1 MKVLLSWLQEFT
13 PVEGPPEGIAEEL
26 SDLGLA
32 VEDMVTFAAA
42 PPGVVVARVAGL
54 RPHPDADRIQLVDVD
69 AGDGELRQVCCGAFN
84 MAVGDLVPLATAG
97 TAMPGGLQIG
107 RRRMRGQASEGML
120 CSAAELEMGSDAEGI
135 MVLPGGLE
143 LGDDLTAALGVAGD
157 VLFDLEV
164 NPNRPDALS
173 VVGVARDLA
182 ARRGL
187 PFELPSIHVETSG
200 EPASASA
207 SVEILAP
214 DLCGRFSL
222 RVLRNTSG
230 ATTPPRLARRLLAL
244 GMRPINFVVDISNY
258 VMLEI
263 GQPSHTFDAA
273 LVPGGV
279 LRVRR
284 AAEGEQ
290 VETLDGAVRTLSAG
304 DGVIADAS
312 DSVIGIAG
320 VMGGAS
326 TEISAETGTVLLEA
340 AWWNPPDIA
349 RTSRRLGLR
358 SEASARFEA
367 GVDPEIAPWALERF
381 AELAAGGGVT
391 LAPGLVQ
398 AHGDVP
404 APGPVRVR
412 TGRVNAI
419 LGTSLTATEM
429 RSCLEPIGFEITPA
443 APEPASPEPASPEP
457 AAPEP
462 AAPEPAAPEPAAPVH
477 AVAPSVIPAEAGI
490 HSATDPP
497 TGTAESSA
505 PVHAAAPSVIPAEA
519 GIHSATDPPTGTAE
533 SSAMAARTYPGEVWD
548 VTVPSW
554 RPDSSTEIDVIE
566 EVGRLWSYSRIART
580 VPKSPHPGGLTSL
593 QTERRRVHEF
603 LAGSGLMEAMPLP
616 FLAPGDLQRCGLP
629 PDGITVTNPLVA
641 EESVMRTSLR
651 PGLLKAV
658 AYNAARRQPG
668 VALFEIGHVHAPG
681 DGELPS
687 ESEQLAVALAGR
699 EAPAAAALWERLRRA
714 MLFVP
719 AEVRNEAAAG
729 MHPSRSAVL
738 RAGGETVGVLGE
750 IDPAVAEAFG
760 IGERVAWLEC
770 DLGRLL
776 ESYIADSHYRQPS
789 RFPSS
794 DIDLAFLVDDA
805 IPAAAVEAALR
816 EAAGDALVTLHL
828 FDVFRDADRLGPGCR
843 SVAWR
848 LRLQAADRTLTDEE
862 VADIR
867 TACITAAQSA
877 GATLRV

>member
-1 MKVLLSWLQEFT
+1 MKVLLSWLREFT
-13 PVEGPPEGIAEEL
+13 PVEGSPQGIADDL

-32 VEDMVTFAAA
+32 VEETVTFAAA
-42 PPGVVVARVAGL
+42 PAGIVVARVAGL

-84 MAVGDLVPLATAG
+84 MAVGDLVPLATVG
-97 TAMPGGLQIG
+97 TTMPSGLEIG
-107 RRRMRGQASEGML
+107 RRRMRGEASEGML

-135 MVLPGGLE
+135 MILPAGLE
-143 LGDDLTAALGVAGD
+143 LGDDITAALGVAGD

-187 PFELPSIHVETSG
+187 PFELPEPQVESTGAPAG
-200 EPASASA
+200 EST

-214 DLCGRFSL
+214 DLCGRFSV
-222 RVLRNTSG
+222 RVLRNASG
-230 ATTPPRLARRLLAL
+230 ARTPPLLARRLLAL
-244 GMRPINFVVDISNY
+244 GMRPINFVVDLSNY

-263 GQPSHTFDAA
+263 GQPSHAFDAE
-273 LVPGGV
+273 LVPDGKLG
-279 LRVRR
+279 VRR

-304 DGVIADAS
+304 DGVIVDAS
-312 DSVIGIAG
+312 DRPIGIAG

-326 TEISAETGTVLLEA
+326 TEISTGTQVVLLEA

-381 AELAAGGGVT
+381 AELAAPGGVT

-398 AHGDVP
+398 AQGNLP
-404 APGPVRVR
+404 PRPTVRVR

-419 LGTSLTATEM
+419 LGTELTAGEM
-429 RSCLEPIGFEITPA
+429 RACLEPIGFEVTPA
-443 APEPASPEPASPEP
+443 AAEPPT
-457 AAPEP
+457 
-462 AAPEPAAPEPAAPVH
+462 
-477 AVAPSVIPAEAGI
+477 VIPAEAGI
-490 HSATDPP
+490 HSSAGASVS
-497 TGTAESSA
+497 TG
-505 PVHAAAPSVIPAEA
+505 AAPTTSP
-519 GIHSATDPPTGTAE
+519 
-533 SSAMAARTYPGEVWD
+533 RTYPGEIWD

-580 VPKSPHPGGLTSL
+580 VPKSAHSGGLTARKRA
-593 QTERRRVHEF
+593 RRRAHEV
-603 LAGSGLMEAMPLP
+603 LAGFGLMEAMPLP
-616 FLAPGDLQRCGLP
+616 FLAPGDLERCGLP
-629 PDGITVTNPLVA
+629 ADGITVTNPLVA

-668 VALFEIGHVHAPG
+668 AALFEIGHVHAPG
-681 DGELPS
+681 DGELPA
-687 ESEQLAVALAGR
+687 ESDHLAVALAGR

-714 MLFVP
+714 MAVVP
-719 AEVRNEAAAG
+719 IEVRNEATAG
-729 MHPSRSAVL
+729 MHPTRSAVL
-738 RAGGETVGVLGE
+738 IAGGETVGLLGE
-750 IDPAVAEAFG
+750 IDPAVTEAFD
-760 IGERVAWLEC
+760 IDERVAWLEC

-776 ESYIADSHYRQPS
+776 ESHLDDARYRQPS

-794 DIDLAFLVDDA
+794 DIDLAFVIDDA
-805 IPAAAVEAALR
+805 TPAATVEAALR
-816 EAAGDALVTLHL
+816 RAAGEALVTLHL
-828 FDVFRDADRLGPGCR
+828 FDVFRDADRLGPDCR

-848 LRLQAADRTLTDEE
+848 LRLQAADRTLTDAE
-862 VADIR
+862 VGEIR
-867 TACITAAQSA
+867 AACIEAATTT
-877 GATLRV
+877 GATLRD

>member
-32 VEDMVTFAAA
+32 VEDLVTFAAA
-42 PPGVVVARVAGL
+42 PPGIVVARVAGL
-54 RPHPDADRIQLVDVD
+54 RSHPDADRIQLVDVD

-84 MAVGDLVPLATAG
+84 MAVGDLVPLATVG
-97 TAMPGGLQIG
+97 TTMPGGMQIG

-120 CSAAELEMGSDAEGI
+120 CSAAELEMGSDAAGI

-143 LGDDLTAALGVAGD
+143 LGEDLTAALGVAGD

-173 VVGVARDLA
+173 VVGVARDMA

-187 PFELPSIHVETSG
+187 PFELPTIHVETSG
-200 EPASASA
+200 EPASAST

-230 ATTPPRLARRLLAL
+230 AITPPRLARRLLAL

-273 LVPGGV
+273 LVPGGA

-284 AAEGEQ
+284 AAEGER
-290 VETLDGAVRTLSAG
+290 VETLDGVVRTLSAG
-304 DGVIADAS
+304 DGVIADAA
-312 DSVIGIAG
+312 DNVIGIAG

-326 TEISAETGTVLLEA
+326 TEISAETETVLLEA

-349 RTSRRLGLR
+349 RTARRLGLR

-381 AELAAGGGVT
+381 AELAAAGGVS

-398 AHGDVP
+398 AHGSVP

-419 LGTSLTATEM
+419 LGTSLSPTEM
-429 RSCLEPIGFEITPA
+429 RSCLEPIGFEI
-443 APEPASPEPASPEP
+443 APVSD
-457 AAPEP
+457 
-462 AAPEPAAPEPAAPVH
+462 PAAPVR
-477 AVAPSVIPAEAGI
+477 
-490 HSATDPP
+490 
-497 TGTAESSA
+497 
-505 PVHAAAPSVIPAEA
+505 AAAPSVIPAEA

-533 SSAMAARTYPGEVWD
+533 SSATAARVYPGEVWD

-580 VPKSPHPGGLTSL
+580 VPKSPHPGGLTSR
-593 QTERRRVHEF
+593 QRERRRAHEF
-603 LAGSGLMEAMPLP
+603 LAGFGLMEAMPLP
-616 FLAPGDLQRCGLP
+616 FLAPGDLERCGLE

-668 VALFEIGHVHAPG
+668 VALFEIGHVHGPG

-687 ESEQLAVALAGR
+687 ESDHLAVALAGR

-714 MLFVP
+714 MPFVP
-719 AEVRNEAAAG
+719 TEVRNEATAG
-729 MHPSRSAVL
+729 LHPTRSATLV
-738 RAGGETVGVLGE
+738 AGGGTVGLLGE
-750 IDPAVAEAFG
+750 IDPAVTEAFD
-760 IGERVAWLEC
+760 IAERVAWLEC
-770 DLGRLL
+770 DLGLL
-776 ESYIADSHYRQPS
+776 LDSHLDSPRYRPPS

-794 DIDLAFLVDDA
+794 DVDLAFVIDDA
-805 IPAAAVEAALR
+805 TPAAVVEAALR
-816 EAAGDALVTLHL
+816 RAAGDTLVSLHL
-828 FDVFRDADRLGPGCR
+828 FDVFRDPDRLGADRR

-848 LRLQAADRTLTDEE
+848 LRLQAADRTLTDAE
-862 VADIR
+862 VGEFRA
-867 TACITAAQSA
+867 ACIEAATAT
-877 GATLRV
+877 GAALRD

>member
-13 PVEGPPEGIAEEL
+13 PVEGSPQGIADDL

-32 VEDMVTFAAA
+32 VAAA
-42 PPGVVVARVAGL
+42 PAGIVVARVAGL

-84 MAVGDLVPLATAG
+84 MAVGDLVPFATVG
-97 TAMPGGLQIG
+97 TTMPSGLEIG

-120 CSAAELEMGSDAEGI
+120 CSAVELEMGPDAEGI
-135 MVLPGGLE
+135 MILPAGLE

-187 PFELPSIHVETSG
+187 PFELPEPQVETSG
-200 EPASASA
+200 APAGESS

-214 DLCGRFSL
+214 DLCGRFSV
-222 RVLRNTSG
+222 RVLCNATG
-230 ATTPPRLARRLLAL
+230 ARPPPLLARRLLAL
-244 GMRPINFVVDISNY
+244 GMRPLNFVVDLSNY

-263 GQPSHTFDAA
+263 GQPSHAFDAD
-273 LVPGGV
+273 LVPGGA
-279 LRVRR
+279 LGVRR
-284 AAEGEQ
+284 ATEGEQ
-290 VETLDGAVRTLSAG
+290 VETLDGVVRTLNAG
-304 DGVIADAS
+304 DGVIVDAS
-312 DSVIGIAG
+312 DRAIGIAG

-326 TEISAETGTVLLEA
+326 VEISAETQVVLLEA

-381 AELAAGGGVT
+381 AELAAPGGVT
-391 LAPGLVQ
+391 LAPELVQ
-398 AHGDVP
+398 AQGHLP
-404 APGPVRVR
+404 PRPTVRVR

-419 LGTSLTATEM
+419 LGTDLTPPEM
-429 RSCLEPIGFEITPA
+429 RACLEPIGFGVSA
-443 APEPASPEPASPEP
+443 AAGEPSPELRS
-457 AAPEP
+457 
-462 AAPEPAAPEPAAPVH
+462 
-477 AVAPSVIPAEAGI
+477 
-490 HSATDPP
+490 
-497 TGTAESSA
+497 
-505 PVHAAAPSVIPAEA
+505 
-519 GIHSATDPPTGTAE
+519 
-533 SSAMAARTYPGEVWD
+533 YPGEVWD

-580 VPKSPHPGGLTSL
+580 VPSSPHSGGLTARQRS
-593 QTERRRVHEF
+593 RRRAHDV
-603 LAGSGLMEAMPLP
+603 LAGFGLMEAMPLP
-616 FLAPGDLQRCGLP
+616 FLAPGDLGRCGLP
-629 PDGITVTNPLVA
+629 ADGITVTNPLVA

-681 DGELPS
+681 DGELPA
-687 ESEQLAVALAGR
+687 ESDHLAVALAGR

-714 MLFVP
+714 MAFVP
-719 AEVRNEAAAG
+719 TEVRNEATAG
-729 MHPSRSAVL
+729 MHPTRSASL
-738 RAGGETVGVLGE
+738 IAGGETVGVLGE
-750 IDPAVAEAFG
+750 IDPAVSEAFD
-760 IGERVAWLEC
+760 IAERVAWLEC

-776 ESYIADSHYRQPS
+776 ESHVGDSHYRQPS

-794 DIDLAFLVDDA
+794 DIDLAFVVDDA

-848 LRLQAADRTLTDEE
+848 LRLQAADRTLTDAE
-862 VADIR
+862 VGEIR
-867 TACITAAQSA
+867 AACIEAIATT
-877 GATLRV
+877 GATLRD

>member
-13 PVEGPPEGIAEEL
+13 SVEGPPQAIAEDL

-42 PPGVVVARVAGL
+42 PAGIVVARVAGL

-84 MAVGDLVPLATAG
+84 MSVGDLVPLATVG
-97 TAMPGGLQIG
+97 TTMPSGLEIG
-107 RRRMRGQASEGML
+107 RRRMRGQHSEGML
-120 CSAAELEMGSDAEGI
+120 CSAAELDMGSDAEGI
-135 MVLPGGLE
+135 MILPADLE
-143 LGDDLTAALGVAGD
+143 SGEDLTAALGVAGD

-187 PFELPSIHVETSG
+187 PFELPEPRLETAGAPAG
-200 EPASASA
+200 ESA

-214 DLCGRFSL
+214 DLCGRFSVRL
-222 RVLRNTSG
+222 LRNASG
-230 ATTPPRLARRLLAL
+230 AHTPPRLARRLLAL
-244 GMRPINFVVDISNY
+244 GMRPVNFVVDISNY

-263 GQPSHTFDAA
+263 GQPSHAFDAER
-273 LVPGGV
+273 VPGGA
-279 LRVRR
+279 LGVRR
-284 AAEGEQ
+284 ATEGEQ
-290 VETLDGAVRTLSAG
+290 VETLDGVVRTLHAG
-304 DGVIADAS
+304 DGVIVDTS
-312 DSVIGIAG
+312 DLPIGIAG

-326 TEISAETGTVLLEA
+326 TEISGTTETVLLEA

-381 AELAAGGGVT
+381 AELAAPGGVA
-391 LAPGLVQ
+391 LAPELVQ
-398 AHGDVP
+398 AQGHLP
-404 APGPVRVR
+404 PRPTVRVR

-419 LGTSLTATEM
+419 LGTDLTPTEM
-429 RSCLEPIGFEITPA
+429 RACLEPIGF
-443 APEPASPEPASPEP
+443 
-457 AAPEP
+457 
-462 AAPEPAAPEPAAPVH
+462 
-477 AVAPSVIPAEAGI
+477 AVAP
-490 HSATDPP
+490 
-497 TGTAESSA
+497 
-505 PVHAAAPSVIPAEA
+505 AAAEPSPDL
-519 GIHSATDPPTGTAE
+519 GGH
-533 SSAMAARTYPGEVWD
+533 PGETWD

-580 VPKSPHPGGLTSL
+580 VSKSPHPGGLTSP
-593 QTERRRVHEF
+593 QRGRRRVHEL
-603 LAGSGLMEAMPLP
+603 LAGFGLMEAMPLP
-616 FLAPGDLQRCGLP
+616 FLASGDLARCGLP

-668 VALFEIGHVHAPG
+668 VALFEVGHVHVPG

-687 ESEQLAVALAGR
+687 EDDHVAVALAGC
-699 EAPAAAALWERLRRA
+699 EAPAAAGLWERLCRA
-714 MLFVP
+714 MPFVP
-719 AEVRNEAAAG
+719 TEVRNEATAG
-729 MHPSRSAVL
+729 MHPTRSAVL
-738 RAGGETVGVLGE
+738 IAGDETVGLLGE
-750 IDPAVAEAFG
+750 IDPAVTEAFD
-760 IGERVAWLEC
+760 IAERVAWLEC

-776 ESYIADSHYRQPS
+776 ESHVDSPGYRQPS

-794 DIDLAFLVDDA
+794 DVDLAFVIDDVT
-805 IPAAAVEAALR
+805 PAATVEAALR
-816 EAAGDALVTLHL
+816 RAAGDPLVSLHL
-828 FDVFRDADRLGPGCR
+828 FDVFRETDRLGPGRR

-848 LRLQAADRTLTDEE
+848 LRLQATDRTLTDAE
-862 VADIR
+862 VGEIR
-867 TACITAAQSA
+867 AACIEAAGTT
-877 GATLRV
+877 GATLRD